1 MCNGCSTPSCF
12 VLQKLKVQFKSHFV
26 APYSQ
31 GLQNNVLRVKT
42 VSLPGNVC
50 IKEVNDCM

>member
-31 GLQNNVLRVKT
+31 GLQNNVLGVKT